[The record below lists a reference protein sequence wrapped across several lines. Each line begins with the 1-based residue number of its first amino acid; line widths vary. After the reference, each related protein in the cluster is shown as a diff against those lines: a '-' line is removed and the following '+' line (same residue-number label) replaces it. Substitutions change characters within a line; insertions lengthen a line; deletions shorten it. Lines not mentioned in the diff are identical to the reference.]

1 MIETTRPLAKQV
13 VPSWLK
19 LLANFANFIRSLQYL
34 SYKVGEDG
42 TVTIMHDQTGT
53 YVRYRAD
60 GNVDVYAARN
70 LNQRTREHILM
81 NCSENFDRMSSV
93 ERHVHA
99 ERHT

>member
-1 MIETTRPLAKQV
+1 MLDNAKPLV
-13 VPSWLK
+13 RITIPEWF
-19 LLANFANFIRSLQYL
+19 LLLRNFINFVRSLKHMFYQ
-34 SYKVGEDG
+34 VDADG
-42 TVTIMHDQTGT
+42 TVTVTHRQTGT

-81 NCSENFDRMSSV
+81 NCSEQFDLLSTV